1 MLEIQLVILGKLA
14 ANKNHFK
21 GLVEIP
27 RVAALNFDKQVNETK
42 EALTMLK
49 Y

>member
-1 MLEIQLVILGKLA
+1 VILGKLA
-14 ANKNHFK
+14 IDKNHFK
-21 GLVEIP
+21 GLIEIP
-27 RVAALNFDKQVNETK
+27 RVGALNFNKRVRETK

>member
-1 MLEIQLVILGKLA
+1 MILGKLA
-14 ANKNHFK
+14 ADENHFK
-21 GLVEIP
+21 GLVKIP
-27 RVAALNFDKQVNETK
+27 GAAALNFDERVKETE

>member
-1 MLEIQLVILGKLA
+1 LEIQSVILGKLA
-14 ANKNHFK
+14 ADENHVK

-27 RVAALNFDKQVNETK
+27 GVGALNFDERVRETE